1 MKPRTRNLI
10 VWGGVLA
17 IVALIWLLAVRQGL
31 HFRDPVAFLIVVA
44 GAALALTALLWWE
57 IAGER
62 SDTAPSD
69 PIPPPTGEEKP

>member
-1 MKPRTRNLI
+1 MTPRTSNLI

-17 IVALIWLLAVRQGL
+17 IVVVIWLLAVRRSL
-31 HFRDPVAFLIVVA
+31 HFSDPVAFLIVVA

-57 IAGER
+57 IA
-62 SDTAPSD
+62 SDPTDADPTD